1 MYKGGHGSNSEE
13 KWCFKGYRHFKKE
26 RKTQEN
32 CIETAM
38 KDLKAL
44 KLIDEIPLDRIEW
57 KHRFHVANTPVN
69 QDLRLD
75 GGTNF

>member
-1 MYKGGHGSNSEE
+1 
-13 KWCFKGYRHFKKE
+13 
-26 RKTQEN
+26 
-32 CIETAM
+32 M

-44 KLIDEIPLDRIEW
+44 TLIDEIPLDRIEW